1 MLKKT
6 LILVPAL
13 AVLLLAFKK
22 EMKITV
28 WMIGDSTMSVK
39 KEKAYPE
46 TGWGMSFATLF
57 NDKVSVQNRAQN
69 GRSTRS
75 FISEHRWADVLD
87 SLHAGDY
94 VIIEFGHNDEKTD
107 KPKVGTSLEVYRD
120 NLAMFVLEARKKK
133 AIPVL
138 MTPIARRKFTDGVLT
153 DTHKG
158 YSGVVRHLSDSLKV
172 PMVDM
177 LRKTETLL
185 SGLGDEKSVALFN
198 YVDSGHVNYPKGNK
212 DDTHLSPEGAKAIAL
227 LAADGLRELKLPLV
241 SYLK

>member
-1 MLKKT
+1 MFKKT

-13 AVLLLAFKK
+13 AVLLLSFKK
-22 EMKITV
+22 EKKITV

-46 TGWGMSFATLF
+46 TGWGMPFSTFF
-57 NDKVSVQNRAQN
+57 NDKVSVRNRAQN

-75 FISEHRWADVLD
+75 FINENRWADVLD
-87 SLHAGDY
+87 SLKEGDY
-94 VIIEFGHNDEKTD
+94 LIIEFGHNDEKTD
-107 KPKVGTSLEVYRD
+107 KPKVGTSLDTYNS

-133 AIPVL
+133 AFPVL
-138 MTPIARRKFTDGVLT
+138 MTPIARRKFTDGKLT

-158 YSGVVRHLSDSLKV
+158 YPGVVRHLSDSLKV

-177 LRKTETLL
+177 LHKTETLL
-185 SGLGDEKSVALFN
+185 SGLGDEQSVALFN

-227 LAADGLRELKLPLV
+227 LAVEGLRELKLPLI
-241 SYLK
+241 SFLK